1 MGLLLASGS
10 AMAQLAWVEDWSA
23 QREQLAKSG
32 VAYQLSY
39 TGSFMS
45 HLDGG
50 FRRGTNGQGLL
61 DFAVMVDLEK
71 TVGWRGGTFH
81 AQVIWTQGG
90 SASSVDYIGNI
101 NEVSNIQPLEPTVRP
116 YHVWVQQ
123 RLFDDK
129 VRLTAG
135 WMTLDTDFMIST
147 PGNLFINSAY
157 GPIQTWNINFGAPV
171 YPLAALGF
179 LAEWQ
184 VTKRYEVQAGVYDGN
199 TGGEH
204 GNQKSSN
211 SRLGGDD
218 GAAILGEVA
227 RTHSIA
233 GCAGTLKL
241 GAGWNTGL
249 SMANATGMPV
259 HGNGHAYVMLD
270 QTLMPGISKD
280 VPDWLTFFTRMGRV
294 LHPGRSVVDFTVEGG
309 FTGRGFRKADQ
320 WGVSATYSRFSRS
333 FVQATR
339 AGGGTTSST
348 ETALE
353 LTYKAHITPWMVLQP
368 TLQRIYH
375 PQSGAPSATVLGLVM
390 TLSF

>member
-1 MGLLLASGS
+1 
-10 AMAQLAWVEDWSA
+10 MAQQVWTEDWEA
-23 QREQLAKSG
+23 QREQLEKNG

-71 TVGWRGGTFH
+71 TVGWKGGAFH
-81 AQVIWTQGG
+81 AEVIWVTGG
-90 SASSVDYIGNI
+90 NPSSVDYIGNV
-101 NEVSNIQPLEPTVRP
+101 NEVSNIQPFAPTLRP
-116 YHVWVQQ
+116 YHVWLQQ
-123 RLFDDK
+123 KLFDEK
-129 VRLTAG
+129 VRLIAG
-135 WMTLDTDFMIST
+135 WMTLDTDFMVST

-157 GPIQTWNINFGAPV
+157 GPIQTWNMNFSAPV
-171 YPLAALGF
+171 YPVSALGF

-184 VTKRYEVQAGVYDGN
+184 VTDRYELQAGVYDGD
-199 TGGEH
+199 TGGER
-204 GNQKSSN
+204 GNRKSAN

-218 GAAILGEVA
+218 GAAILTELA
-227 RTHSIA
+227 RKHSIA

-249 SMANATGMPV
+249 STVNATGLLV

-270 QTLMPGISKD
+270 QTLMPGSGAQA
-280 VPDWLTFFTRMGRV
+280 PDWLTFFTRMGRV
-294 LHPGRSVVDFTVEGG
+294 FHPGRSLVDLTLEGG
-309 FTGRGFRKADQ
+309 FTGRGFRTADQ
-320 WGVSATYSRFSRS
+320 WGVAVTYSRFSRS
-333 FVQATR
+333 FVEATR
-339 AGGGTTSST
+339 TAGGTTSST

-353 LTYKAHITPWMVLQP
+353 LTYQAQVTPSLVLQP

-375 PQSGAPSATVLGLVM
+375 PQSGAPTATVLGLVM